1 MVELAVAVAIVVVVV
16 AVVGRVVVAV
26 VVAVVE
32 LVHHPCPCSRNANG
46 GMRRVSARTVSN
58 DGPERHWGH
67 WK

>member
-16 AVVGRVVVAV
+16 AVVGKVVVAV
-26 VVAVVE
+26 VG